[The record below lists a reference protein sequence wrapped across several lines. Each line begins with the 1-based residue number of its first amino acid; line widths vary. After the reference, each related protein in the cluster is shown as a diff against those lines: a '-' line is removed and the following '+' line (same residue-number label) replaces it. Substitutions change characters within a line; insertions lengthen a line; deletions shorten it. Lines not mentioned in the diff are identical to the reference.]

1 MLEQRLSKLPVLNNQ
16 QQAKRRLVAD
26 LPANVQLDAINK
38 ILTQNIKVH
47 PQIDAF
53 VRQSAA
59 KGMTPEQI
67 RQAFITE
74 QKTSANPLIL
84 I

>member
-47 PQIDAF
+47 PQIDVF

-67 RQAFITE
+67 RQAFIVE
-74 QKTSANPLIL
+74 QKVSANPLIL